1 MVRSFAV
8 LIMFFGLG
16 LRTVFDSTA
25 MGVSMGEG
33 EWHDLESVSR
43 VFHGGVV
50 RIDRREIRLLTVA

>member
-1 MVRSFAV
+1 MVRSAATLTAFLV
-8 LIMFFGLG
+8 LVLRSVV
-16 LRTVFDSTA
+16 RTVS
-25 MGVSMGEG
+25 MGASMGEG

>member
-16 LRTVFDSTA
+16 LRTVFGSTA
-25 MGVSMGEG
+25 MVLSMGMDCG
-33 EWHDLESVSR
+33 HRFAGMSR

-50 RIDRREIRLLTVA
+50 RIDRREIRVLTVA